1 MDTSTTASKSVK
13 WISYILSGLSVLFL
27 LFSASGK
34 FFKPDEMEANILP
47 LGWRM
52 DQMTVLGVV
61 ELACV
66 VLYLIP
72 RTAVLGAVL
81 LTAYLGG
88 AVATHARIGDHF
100 FIPIIVSGVAWLG
113 LYLREPR
120 LKALL
125 PFSKLKENYVIQ

>member
-1 MDTSTTASKSVK
+1 MAEVSKGMRWGSYTATGV
-13 WISYILSGLSVLFL
+13 SVLFL

-34 FFKPDEMEANILP
+34 FLKPEGMEANIEH

-52 DQMTVLGVV
+52 DQMLWLGVV

-66 VLYLIP
+66 VIYLIP

-88 AVATHARIGDHF
+88 AVATHARIGDMVI
-100 FIPIIVSGVAWLG
+100 IPIVLAGVMWLG

-120 LKALL
+120 LWQLL
-125 PFSKLKENYVIQ
+125 PLRK

>member
-1 MDTSTTASKSVK
+1 MVEETTLTVPKGMRWAGYVFTT
-13 WISYILSGLSVLFL
+13 LPVLLL

-34 FFKPDEMEANILP
+34 FLKPEGMAENIE
-47 LGWRM
+47 LGWTM
-52 DQMTVLGVV
+52 GQMTSLGIV

-72 RTAVLGAVL
+72 RTAVFGAIL

-88 AVATHARIGDHF
+88 ATAAHARIGEPF
-100 FIPIIVSGVAWLG
+100 FIPIVVGGLIWLG

-120 LKALL
+120 LWPLVPIRK
-125 PFSKLKENYVIQ
+125 

>member
-1 MDTSTTASKSVK
+1 METSTSKSVN

-34 FFKPDEMEANILP
+34 FLKPEGMEVNVEP

-52 DQMTVLGVV
+52 DQMTALGFV
-61 ELACV
+61 ELACIII
-66 VLYLIP
+66 YLIP

-100 FIPIIVSGVAWLG
+100 FFPVIISGVVWLG

-120 LKALL
+120 LRSVL
-125 PFSKLKENYVIQ
+125 PFRS